1 MELETTEQMEAFAPP
16 PVESSNPE
24 DFWPTDQFGNK
35 EPMDDWTISD
45 LGKFPDWATDWLKR
59 KLLEAGKKAS
69 VELLNRLAPSQI
81 AQDPKAANQEM
92 GQIVKQMGI
101 TPIRE

>member
-1 MELETTEQMEAFAPP
+1 MYQDSMMELSENRNELFNELVNYCMISGEID
-16 PVESSNPE
+16 ESLYDVYVGA
-24 DFWPTDQFGNK
+24 DF
-35 EPMDDWTISD
+35 
-45 LGKFPDWATDWLKR
+45 
-59 KLLEAGKKAS
+59 LEAGKKAS

-101 TPIRE
+101 TPIRK